1 MKLRV
6 IIFLLGIVLLT
17 PATHVKAATVS
28 SNLKGKILLQVESH
42 GEAWYVN
49 PKDGK
54 RYYMANGDEAF
65 QIMKTLGVGINNK
78 DWNKVTTDASY
89 RKKFI
94 GKIFL
99 QVESHGEAYYI
110 GFDGQYYYL
119 KDGVSAFNVMK
130 KLGLGI
136 SSANLNKIAPGSL
149 ATSSAMMLFTD
160 ERCPHCKNVED
171 YITQNKIKNKFNFQE
186 LQINNNPGNAK
197 LFTQKV
203 KQCNLI
209 SSGVPL
215 FFDGKN
221 CIIGDTDIIA
231 FLKP

>member
-1 MKLRV
+1 MRLRV

-17 PATHVKAATVS
+17 PAIYVKAATIS
-28 SNLKGKILLQVESH
+28 SNLKGRILLQVESQ

-49 PKDGK
+49 PKDGE
-54 RYYMANGDEAF
+54 RYYMANGNEAF

-78 DWNKVTTDASY
+78 DWNKVTADAGY

-119 KDGVSAFNVMK
+119 KDGTSAFNVMK

-136 SSANLNKIAPGSL
+136 SSANLNKIALGSL
-149 ATSSAMMLFTD
+149 ATSSAMVLFTD

-171 YITQNKIKNKFNFQE
+171 YIIKNKIKNKFNFQE
-186 LQINNNPGNAK
+186 LQIDNNFDNTK

-203 KQCNLI
+203 KQCNLS

-221 CIIGDTDIIA
+221 CIVGDVDIIA
-231 FLKP
+231 FFQP